1 MHKTMHKLEQEIA
14 AGVSP
19 QAVWKI
25 LEQFG
30 SVDQWAPGMQS
41 SSLLGEQASG
51 VGTRRVM
58 RHRWGFRIEEEV
70 TRWADGQGMS
80 FVLTKAPYPMQN
92 VHETWDIEEQ
102 SGVTRIVTTVTYEMG
117 LGVLGPLLDQLLVR
131 FVVARE
137 MHHGLKALVAFIGE
151 DTPPADSDYYPDIPG
166 KQPITHAHSVEP

>member
-1 MHKTMHKLEQEIA
+1 MHKLEQEIV

-19 QAVWKI
+19 EAVWKV

-30 SVDQWAPGMQS
+30 SVDQWAPGMHS
-41 SSLLGEQASG
+41 SSLSGEQTSG

-80 FVLTKAPYPMQN
+80 FVLTKAPFPMKN

-102 SGVTRIVTTVTYEMG
+102 NGVTRIVTTVTYEMG
-117 LGVLGPLLDQLLVR
+117 MGVLGVLLDQLLVR
-131 FVVARE
+131 FVVKRE
-137 MHHGLKALVAFIGE
+137 IRNGLKALIAFIGE
-151 DTPPADSDYYPDIPG
+151 DPPPAKPDYYQGIPAE
-166 KQPITHAHSVEP
+166 QPITQVHSGET

>member
-1 MHKTMHKLEQEIA
+1 MHKLEQQILTE
-14 AGVSP
+14 VSP
-19 QAVWKI
+19 QAVWKV
-25 LEQFG
+25 LGQFG
-30 SVDQWAPGMQS
+30 SVDQWAPGMHS
-41 SSLLGEQASG
+41 SSLSGEKASG

-102 SGVTRIVTTVTYEMG
+102 NGAARIVTTVTYEMG
-117 LGVLGPLLDQLLVR
+117 LGVLGSLLDQLLVR
-131 FVVARE
+131 SMVERE
-137 MHHGLKALVAFIGE
+137 IRQGLKALVASIGE

-166 KQPITHAHSVEP
+166 KRTITHAHSVEP

>member
-1 MHKTMHKLEQEIA
+1 MHKLEEEIVA
-14 AGVSP
+14 EVSP
-19 QAVWKI
+19 QAVWKV

-30 SVDQWAPGMQS
+30 NVDQWAPGMHS
-41 SSLLGEQASG
+41 SSLSGEQASG

-80 FVLTKAPYPMQN
+80 FVLIKAPFPMQN

-102 SGVTRIVTTVTYEMG
+102 NGATRIVTTVTYEMG
-117 LGVLGPLLDQLLVR
+117 VGVLGALLDQLLVR

-137 MHHGLKALVAFIGE
+137 MRHGLKALIAFIGE
-151 DTPPADSDYYPDIPG
+151 DTPPAESDYYPGILG
-166 KQPITHAHSVEP
+166 KRPTTRVQSGEP

>member
-1 MHKTMHKLEQEIA
+1 MHKLEQEIV

-19 QAVWKI
+19 QAVWNI

-30 SVDQWAPGMQS
+30 SVDQWAPGMHS

-80 FVLTKAPYPMQN
+80 FVLIKAPFPMQN

-102 SGVTRIVTTVTYEMG
+102 NGATRIVTTVTYEMG
-117 LGVLGPLLDQLLVR
+117 VGVLGALLDQLLVR
-131 FVVARE
+131 FVVERE
-137 MHHGLKALVAFIGE
+137 IRRGLKALIAFIGE
-151 DTPPADSDYYPDIPG
+151 DSPPAKPDYNPGIPG
-166 KQPITHAHSVEP
+166 NRSIKHVQYEEM